1 MNYTTLVTGQGT
13 LRGILASSG
22 QRAFRGIPYA
32 LPPTGDRRWKPPIKH
47 HGWNGTLD
55 ATQFGHTCLQNRAS
69 SWATV
74 EGMDNMSEDC
84 LYVNVVAP
92 VVGSTAAPVYVY
104 IHAGEF
110 HYGAGSDRESDW
122 PNFASDCILVT
133 FNYRIGIFGFLAS
146 EDLRDRSERGG
157 TGNYGVLDQRMA
169 LHWVRR
175 HISDY
180 GGDSGNVILWGES
193 SGGTSVSYHLVSH
206 RSHGLFERA
215 IMQSPGL
222 TQVKALS
229 DAELNYRY
237 VLSALAGV
245 HASSNCTH
253 MVSLG
258 YTAFY
263 NALSSGTVIGGGNA
277 SAGWSKKRALAAC
290 NAMPSCI
297 GFTVSR
303 PQRHSYYVVAEEDD
317 SWEDVA
323 RERAPP
329 FSSVAS
335 SFRWSPRHG
344 RDHHRYSTYSGNG
357 SEVSW
362 LLRSAYHVDRHQHN
376 RTVYAPVYDMRTS
389 GECAPPCATFLK
401 AAPDGDAGVA
411 CLLSA
416 NASDLVVVS
425 EYVPRD
431 DSFETDGWAPVVDG
445 VDTKRSILADIN
457 EGRIMPNV
465 TVLLG
470 SNLDEGTIF
479 MYLTPVLGCT
489 ANATDFRAWSSAF
502 YGDALGPA
510 VASAY
515 LPDNLTQPLPVC
527 APLPGPP
534 GPSPPPPPARSGAYY
549 MGAMR
554 SAGDYAIG
562 CKVRQASHALAQ
574 RGHLVHEYLF
584 TATPTFS
591 LNYQDLPSLGAF
603 HGAEVPFAFGDAFEL
618 KTAAEKALSRAM
630 GCYWRNFAWSGDP
643 NMGPA
648 DCNELVPW
656 PRFGRKGEEQAT
668 LVLGTKE
675 IKVEVGLKRE
685 QCAAFHPG

>member
-1 MNYTTLVTGQGT
+1 MNYTTLVTRQGT
-13 LRGILASSG
+13 LKGVLAPSG

-32 LPPTGDRRWKPPIKH
+32 LPPIGDRRWKPPTKH
-47 HGWNGTLD
+47 HGWNGILD
-55 ATQFGHTCLQNRAS
+55 ATHFSHTCLQNRAS

-74 EGMDNMSEDC
+74 EGMDNMGEDC
-84 LYVNVVAP
+84 LYINVVAP
-92 VVGSTAAPVYVY
+92 PVGSAAAPVYFY

-110 HYGAGSDRESDW
+110 HYGAGSDRENDW
-122 PNFASDCILVT
+122 PNFAPDCVLVT

-146 EDLRDRSERGG
+146 EDLRDRSDRGG
-157 TGNYGVLDQRMA
+157 TGNYGVQDQRLA
-169 LHWVRR
+169 LKWVRH

-180 GGDSGNVILWGES
+180 GGNAGNVILWGES

-222 TQVKALS
+222 TQVKKLS

-245 HASSNCTH
+245 RASSNCTH
-253 MVSLG
+253 VASLG

-263 NALSSGTVIGGGNA
+263 NTLSSGRVIGGGNA
-277 SAGWSKKRALAAC
+277 SAGWSKKRAIAAC
-290 NAMPSCI
+290 NAMASCI

-303 PQRHSYYVVAEEDD
+303 PQHHSYSMVAEEDGV
-317 SWEDVA
+317 WERPA
-323 RERAPP
+323 QEKAPP
-329 FSSVAS
+329 SAISPA
-335 SFRWSPRHG
+335 RWLARHG
-344 RDHHRYSTYSGNG
+344 SEHHRYGTYSGNG
-357 SEVSW
+357 DEVSW
-362 LLRSAYHVDRHQHN
+362 LLRSAYHIDRLQHN
-376 RTVYAPVYDMRTS
+376 RTIYAPIFDMRAS

-416 NASDLVVVS
+416 NASDLVAVS

-445 VDTKRSILADIN
+445 VDTKRSILADIR

-479 MYLTPVLGCT
+479 MYLTPELGCT
-489 ANATDFRAWSSAF
+489 ANATDFRAWASAF

-527 APLPGPP
+527 KSP
-534 GPSPPPPPARSGAYY
+534 GPSPAPAGSGAYY

-591 LNYQDLPSLGAF
+591 LNYHDLPSLGAF
-603 HGAEVPFAFGDAFEL
+603 HGAEVPFAFGDEFEL
-618 KTAAEKALSRAM
+618 KSAAEKALSKAM

-643 NMGPA
+643 NSGPS
-648 DCNELVPW
+648 DCKELEPW
-656 PRFGRKGEEQAT
+656 PRFGRKAQEQAT

-675 IKVEVGLKRE
+675 IKVEIGLKRE
-685 QCAAFHPG
+685 QCLAFHPTART